1 MDDVLEDPFRLCVVG
16 PIDFLIDSH
25 AAKYVVELESRPEAF
40 ERLFGLLNDPAN
52 EQRLVD
58 AECHGMPALTGVVR
72 FIEGDPAIAGVL
84 ETGSAALRFR
94 QAVGVAV
101 KLKMARLGWVA
112 TGRKGAVRGAHYFAK
127 AEHFA
132 EAEFGEDENGENE
145 GLSAYAIRAIAGLD
159 AIAKIGDPEEQ
170 AETCDYLMKALAETR
185 RAEGRVF

>member
-1 MDDVLEDPFRLCVVG
+1 MDPFRLRVVG
-16 PIDFLIDSH
+16 PIDFLVDSH

-52 EQRLVD
+52 EQRLID

-72 FIEGDPAIAGVL
+72 FIEDDPAIARVL

-101 KLKMARLGWVA
+101 KLKMARLGWDA

-132 EAEFGEDENGENE
+132 EAERDDDGENE
-145 GLSAYAIRAIAGLD
+145 GLSAYAIRVKAGLKAIAE
-159 AIAKIGDPEEQ
+159 IGDPEEQ